1 MRKLTIALAVAS
13 AFATPGC
20 TYVLAHKT
28 GVELFAVGA
37 GAVAAGEN
45 ALLGAWNLADKAEQE
60 LNHKE
65 GK

>member
-1 MRKLTIALAVAS
+1 MKTLTIICAALALQ
-13 AFATPGC
+13 GC

-45 ALLGAWNLADKAEQE
+45 ALIGAWNLADKAKQE